1 MRKSSN
7 KKFISNILIISS
19 MSILIVYLF
28 VEFKLSQNELA
39 LFIVGFNTM
48 LLSGFMVLIFIVFL
62 IIFIVR
68 LVLKKKKCF
77 VRSLSIIGAIT
88 ITTIL
93 STAIMVKEHN
103 RYYHIINSN
112 WKINLPREY
121 DEIYHTNSG
130 ASFHGDG
137 ERYSI
142 FQYEN
147 LDEINSLLEWE
158 NKNDYVEFRIK
169 EILDNLEIPK
179 EYSPDFNNDFRYY
192 YEMREDRSEIYIILD
207 SDLKGIYIIEN
218 FL

>member
-7 KKFISNILIISS
+7 KNFISNILIISLI
-19 MSILIVYLF
+19 SILIVYLF

-68 LVLKKKKCF
+68 LVKKKKKCF

-112 WKINLPREY
+112 WNINLPREY
-121 DEIYHTNSG
+121 EEIYHTDSG
-130 ASFHGDG
+130 PSFHGDG
-137 ERYSI
+137 ERYAI

-158 NKNDYVEFRIK
+158 NKNDYVEPRIK
-169 EILDNLEIPK
+169 EILDNLEVSK
-179 EYSPDFNNDFRYY
+179 EYYPDFNNDFRYY
-192 YEMREDRSEIYIILD
+192 YKIKEDRSEIYIILN
-207 SDLKGIYIIEN
+207 SKLKKVYIIEH
-218 FL
+218 FI

>member
-19 MSILIVYLF
+19 ISILIVYLF

-68 LVLKKKKCF
+68 LVLKKKNCF
-77 VRSLSIIGAIT
+77 GRSLSIISAIT

-93 STAIMVKEHN
+93 STAIIVKEHN

-121 DEIYHTNSG
+121 EEIYHIGSG

-147 LDEINSLLEWE
+147 LDKINSLLKWE
-158 NKNDYVEFRIK
+158 NKNDYVEPRIK
-169 EILDNLEIPK
+169 EILDKLEVPN
-179 EYSPDFNNDFRYY
+179 EYLPDFKNNFRYY
-192 YEMREDRSEIYIILD
+192 YEMKEDRSEIYIILNN
-207 SDLKGIYIIEN
+207 DLKEIYIIEK

>member
-19 MSILIVYLF
+19 ISILIVYLF

-68 LVLKKKKCF
+68 LVLKKKNCF
-77 VRSLSIIGAIT
+77 GRSLSIISAIT

-93 STAIMVKEHN
+93 STVIMVKEHN

-121 DEIYHTNSG
+121 EEIYHIDSG

-137 ERYSI
+137 ARYSI

-147 LDEINSLLEWE
+147 LDEINNAIEWKDKNSSIEINIVSVLRGLEVSE
-158 NKNDYVEFRIK
+158 
-169 EILDNLEIPK
+169 
-179 EYSPDFNNDFRYY
+179 EYYPDFKTNFKYY
-192 YEMREDRSEIYIILD
+192 YYMKEDNSKIYIILD
-207 SDLKGIYIIEN
+207 TNLNKVYTVEDI
-218 FL
+218 F